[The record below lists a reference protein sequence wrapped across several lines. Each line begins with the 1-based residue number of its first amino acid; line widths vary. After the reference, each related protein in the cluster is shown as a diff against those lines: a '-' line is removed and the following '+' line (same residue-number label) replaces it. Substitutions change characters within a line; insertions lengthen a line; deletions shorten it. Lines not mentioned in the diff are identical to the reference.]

1 MVKQL
6 SSGTSI
12 ALEIASGESAAAGD
26 SADENATV
34 TRFRELV
41 GPSDPEL
48 ARVARPNS
56 LRARFGKSIDEN
68 AVHCTDLPEDGAL
81 EVEYFF
87 KILQK

>member
-12 ALEIASGESAAAGD
+12 ALEIASGESAAGD
-26 SADENATV
+26 SANESATV